1 MIENKTYVYKENG
14 EEIAIEVILSF
25 NIEELNKSYIAY
37 TLNDDGQSDNVAVF
51 ISEYD
56 GKNIKDIANDEANL
70 VLEYYNAAKE
80 LVDEEG

>member
-14 EEIAIEVILSF
+14 EEIAIEIILSF

>member
-14 EEIAIEVILSF
+14 EEIAIEIILSF

-80 LVDEEG
+80 LVGEEG

>member
-14 EEIAIEVILSF
+14 EEITIEIILSF

-56 GKNIKDIANDEANL
+56 GKNIKDIANDEAKI

-80 LVDEEG
+80 LVDEEW

>member
-14 EEIAIEVILSF
+14 EEIAIEIILSF

-37 TLNDDGQSDNVAVF
+37 TLNDDGKSDNVAVF

-56 GKNIKDIANDEANL
+56 DKNIKDIANDEANL

-80 LVDEEG
+80 LVDEE